1 MGRPKR
7 VSDEELLAA
16 ARGVFLAG
24 GIGASTKTVARAVG
38 LSEAAVYQ
46 RFKTKDELFFGA
58 MIPAIGEGPDE
69 VLFEQ
74 AEAEPDAALALEGM
88 VLGLMDY
95 YRDLMPL
102 LVLLITHPSFDHDQ
116 FLDRHP
122 HMPTETLQVRVV
134 TFLTA
139 RQEAGELIAPHPEA
153 FAETLIAALH
163 SFALMEQLGAHG
175 GRMGEEKIKNS
186 VRALWAGLSIEK
198 DVS

>member
-7 VSDEELLAA
+7 VSDEALLAA

-24 GIGASTKTVARAVG
+24 GIGASTKTVARAAG

-58 MIPAIGEGPDE
+58 MIPALQEGLDE
-69 VLFEQ
+69 TLFEQ
-74 AEAEPDAALALEGM
+74 AEAEPDAATALEIIA
-88 VLGLMDY
+88 LGLMGY

-102 LVLLITHPSFDHDQ
+102 LVLLITHPAFDHDQ

-122 HMPTETLQVRVV
+122 HMPTETLQARVV
-134 TFLTA
+134 GFLSA
-139 RQEAGELIAPHPEA
+139 RQEAGELKTVQPEA
-153 FAETLIAALH
+153 LAETLIAALH

-175 GRMGEEKIKNS
+175 GHMSEEKIKNS
-186 VRALWAGLSIEK
+186 VRALWSGLSLGKE
-198 DVS
+198 V